1 MNRKDLR
8 PWNLVSCGDDH
19 VWELVSY
26 PWLEGDAWFINARYT
41 PDDPTSMKTIQVDS
55 ITEVCVVP

>member
-8 PWNLVSCGDDH
+8 PWNLVSDTDNH

-26 PWLEGDAWFINARYT
+26 PWLESDTWLINARHT
-41 PDDPTSMKTIQVDS
+41 PDDPTSMKTIQVAS